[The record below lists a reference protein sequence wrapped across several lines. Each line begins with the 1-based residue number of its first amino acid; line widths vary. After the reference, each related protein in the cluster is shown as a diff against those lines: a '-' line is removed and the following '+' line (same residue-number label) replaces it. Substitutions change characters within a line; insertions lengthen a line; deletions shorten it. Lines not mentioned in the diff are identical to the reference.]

1 MVLKIDQVIGIY
13 ISGKEGDHSKILH
26 GVSIGTCSVQ
36 NSHSDL
42 GQEYEQWDG
51 NICDDTKLCT
61 AVTVREHRNKG
72 EH

>member
-13 ISGKEGDHSKILH
+13 ISGKEGDHSKIVH

-42 GQEYEQWDG
+42 
-51 NICDDTKLCT
+51 
-61 AVTVREHRNKG
+61 A
-72 EH
+72 